1 MRPRWFGIGLALC
14 LISSAVGWSVWKRR
28 NETRLQLLLAD
39 ARNEMTQGR
48 YALAR
53 TALIELLGRRPRW
66 DEAAYELG
74 VCEAARKRPLAAI
87 EAWAQIPETSSLSG
101 WAQVRRSRIE
111 MDRGRW
117 SDCEA
122 LLRTAAGRLGPHRA
136 EARWGLVL
144 LLRLEGRFDEAKRW
158 LEDGFDVMTDPVLTL
173 QRLYK
178 LDAAL
183 SRDSRPAHWWR
194 QLSIGP
200 QSPAEIRPGQFGI
213 CRSGRSALAIRAHG
227 WVL

>member
-1 MRPRWFGIGLALC
+1 MMRSRRIGIALGTSLVC
-14 LISSAVGWSVWKRR
+14 MVAGWGFWKARE
-28 NETRLQLLLAD
+28 NGKCQSLLSI
-39 ARNEMTQGR
+39 ARAEMAQGR

-53 TALIELLGRRPRW
+53 TALIELLSRRPRW

-117 SDCEA
+117 VDCEA
-122 LLRTAAGRLGPHRA
+122 LLRSAAGRPGPHRA

-178 LDAAL
+178 L
-183 SRDSRPAHWWR
+183 
-194 QLSIGP
+194 
-200 QSPAEIRPGQFGI
+200 
-213 CRSGRSALAIRAHG
+213 
-227 WVL
+227 